1 MNYWIVSGDIKK
13 WKSEF
18 AMTDPSFQTWIDW
31 KEPINYSCYTKS
43 KKPKLKGN
51 VKNLA
56 VGDVVLIY
64 AKGRKVVIGEGEI
77 TSIANNQNS
86 IAPGDYVTIT
96 PRLVFNA
103 PIKIED
109 IIGNRSVTPFQNG
122 FGEIHKTEYK
132 NYKRAMALSG
142 AKVVS
147 NFNKSNLYDSVYL
160 PKVTIDKILNLLN
173 RKKNIILQ
181 GPPGVGK
188 TYLAKKII
196 EYLTDK
202 NNFTFVQFHQSY
214 SYEDFIMGYKP
225 TESGGFELQEGKF
238 YVACNEAKKLQKIE
252 GKNIAPYV
260 FVIDEI
266 NRGNISK
273 VFGELLMLIE
283 NNYRETS
290 ITLAN
295 QKEFYVPNNLYLIGL
310 MNTADRSL
318 AMIDYALRRRFSF
331 VTIPSV
337 FEGIETSDFGNWD
350 TYDKGDDKQKKFA
363 QFLKA
368 EQLDEDY
375 AKNLIKEIISLNNT
389 IKEELGEGFVIG
401 HSYFC
406 NLEEDNLP
414 VSKNRLVE
422 VIEFEIAPLLEEYW
436 FDNLERANELK
447 DNLLNALK

>member
-1 MNYWIVSGDIKK
+1 
-13 WKSEF
+13 
-18 AMTDPSFQTWIDW
+18 
-31 KEPINYSCYTKS
+31 
-43 KKPKLKGN
+43 
-51 VKNLA
+51 
-56 VGDVVLIY
+56 
-64 AKGRKVVIGEGEI
+64 
-77 TSIANNQNS
+77 
-86 IAPGDYVTIT
+86 
-96 PRLVFNA
+96 
-103 PIKIED
+103 
-109 IIGNRSVTPFQNG
+109 
-122 FGEIHKTEYK
+122 
-132 NYKRAMALSG
+132 
-142 AKVVS
+142 
-147 NFNKSNLYDSVYL
+147 
-160 PKVTIDKILNLLN
+160 
-173 RKKNIILQ
+173 
-181 GPPGVGK
+181 
-188 TYLAKKII
+188 
-196 EYLTDK
+196 
-202 NNFTFVQFHQSY
+202 
-214 SYEDFIMGYKP
+214 MGYKP

-238 YVACNEAKKLQKIE
+238 YVACNEEKKLQKIE

-331 VTIPSV
+331 VTIPPV

>member
-1 MNYWIVSGDIKK
+1 MNYWIVSADLKK
-13 WKSEF
+13 WKAEF
-18 AMTDPSFQTWIDW
+18 EKTDPSFRTWSDW
-31 KEPINYSCYTKS
+31 KEPINYSCYSTS
-43 KKPKLKGN
+43 KKPILKGN

-56 VGDVVLIY
+56 VGDIVLIY
-64 AKGRKVVIGEGEI
+64 AKRTGVIAEGKI

-86 IAPGDYVTIT
+86 LNPEDYVTII
-96 PRLVFNA
+96 PHVVLKA

-109 IIGNRSVTPFQNG
+109 IIGNRSVNSFQNG
-122 FGEIHKTEYK
+122 FGKLSVTEYK
-132 NYKRAMALSG
+132 NFKRGMALLGVKIGST
-142 AKVVS
+142 S
-147 NFNKSNLYDSVYL
+147 NKSNLYDSVYL
-160 PKVTIDKILNLLN
+160 TKATIDKILNLLS

-188 TYLAKKII
+188 TFIAKKVI
-196 EYLTDK
+196 EHLTDK
-202 NNFTFVQFHQSY
+202 DNFTFVQFHQSY

-225 TESGGFELQEGKF
+225 TKTGGFELQEGKF
-238 YVACNEAKKLQKIE
+238 YVACDEAKRLQNVDAKSDF
-252 GKNIAPYV
+252 PYV

-273 VFGELLMLIE
+273 IFGELLMLIE

-295 QKEFYVPNNLYLIGL
+295 QKKFYVPNNLYLVGL

-331 VTIPSV
+331 VTIAPV

-363 QFLKA
+363 QFLKS
-368 EQLDEDY
+368 EQLDTGY
-375 AKNLIKEIISLNNT
+375 AKKLIKEIISLNHT

-406 NLEEDNLP
+406 NLADDNIP
-414 VSKNRLVE
+414 VSKNRLEE
-422 VIEFEIAPLLEEYW
+422 VIEFDIAPLLEEYW

-447 DNLLNALK
+447 DGLLDALK